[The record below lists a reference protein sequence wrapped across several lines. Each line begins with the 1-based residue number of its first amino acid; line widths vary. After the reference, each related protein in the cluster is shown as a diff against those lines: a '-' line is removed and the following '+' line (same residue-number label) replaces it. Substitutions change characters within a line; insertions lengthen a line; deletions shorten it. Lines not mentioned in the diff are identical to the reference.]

1 MVTREWT
8 DKKDM
13 HALRDNPSRHLICAG
28 KREIFIA
35 MGWQKI
41 HRGRISSEISAK
53 SVTSEI
59 GIQDKRPG
67 NQVTVLNTSQRPFFL
82 LGVLY
87 CTISLCD

>member
-1 MVTREWT
+1 VVTREWT

-41 HRGRISSEISAK
+41 HRGRITGEISAR
-53 SVTSEI
+53 SITCGI
-59 GIQDKRPG
+59 GIQDKRPS
-67 NQVTVLNTSQRPFFL
+67 NQATVLNRSQRPFFL
-82 LGVLY
+82 LNVLY
-87 CTISLCD
+87 CTVSL

>member
-1 MVTREWT
+1 MVTSEWT

-13 HALRDNPSRHLICAG
+13 HALRDNPSRDLICAG
-28 KREIFIA
+28 KRESFIA
-35 MGWQKI
+35 MG
-41 HRGRISSEISAK
+41 RGRITGEISAK
-53 SVTSEI
+53 SINCGI